1 MSLAGSQVVRLSVL
15 PLRTDLLGCYSDQ
28 DFLAKLHCVRQA
40 FEVGVVRGKL
50 ALGSGSSEQVD
61 HLPSP
66 WYCPLCGFG
75 GPPAGQLTPFLLTP

>member
-1 MSLAGSQVVRLSVL
+1 ML
-15 PLRTDLLGCYSDQ
+15 PLRTELLGCYSDQ